1 MLNPPPL
8 RPADVALV
16 PIPSSNKSP
25 SRSPLRRPPNR
36 PDPTLQL
43 RRDALHP
50 PPLHPQHP
58 RLLLRRRRRRP
69 KPRRLRLF
77 LLLHHHP
84 RRRRPPK
91 PRYVVSATGQAANP
105 ADIIASCREMQSH
118 LDKMRSDA
126 ERDLAQLKDSIRQR
140 ELAEKR
146 RIAPGWLD
154 SDVRVLEPERKHA
167 DATPDSG
174 AGAALPE
181 GVSEMA
187 TDTDEGAELDR
198 AFGTLKV

>member
-1 MLNPPPL
+1 MPSTLPHSILNTPASSSSSAAAGPNPDASASSSSTTTPGGGAL
-8 RPADVALV
+8 R
-16 PIPSSNKSP
+16 
-25 SRSPLRRPPNR
+25 
-36 PDPTLQL
+36 
-43 RRDALHP
+43 
-50 PPLHPQHP
+50 
-58 RLLLRRRRRRP
+58 
-69 KPRRLRLF
+69 
-77 LLLHHHP
+77 
-84 RRRRPPK
+84 K

-126 ERDLAQLKDSIRQR
+126 ERDLAQLKESIRQR

-174 AGAALPE
+174 AGAAVPE